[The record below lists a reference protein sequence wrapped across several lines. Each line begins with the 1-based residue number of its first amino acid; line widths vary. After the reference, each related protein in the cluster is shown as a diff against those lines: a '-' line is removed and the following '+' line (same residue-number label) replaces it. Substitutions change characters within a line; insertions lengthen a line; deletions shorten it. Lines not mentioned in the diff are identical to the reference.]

1 MLDALGNLESFQF
14 VMAFGSTVLHIK
26 SAIHKK
32 SKISLSVIRFARRSV
47 KTENMLFTCV
57 VNKLFHKGNSII
69 ILYLLSK
76 AK

>member
-47 KTENMLFTCV
+47 KM
-57 VNKLFHKGNSII
+57 
-69 ILYLLSK
+69 SK
-76 AK
+76 AHRKYAFHLRCKQAFS